1 MDSPLRQAYAAH
13 RMTHPALRAQPD
25 ATPAPDGSA
34 LYRPASFARAV
45 AVWAVLLACAVAA
58 IFVAL
63 LLGSSD
69 IAVGD
74 SLAALFSGGDSLAA
88 TAVYQ
93 LRMPRALAAFGTGG
107 LLAVAGCLMQV
118 LLRNPLADPY
128 ILGLSSGAAVGA
140 LGAMLFGAGLF
151 AVTFG
156 AAAGALGSSLLVFAL
171 ANRDLVR
178 LRISTTVVDSPRLI
192 LTGVMLAAGWGAI
205 VTLILVLAPERNL
218 RGMLFWAMG
227 DLGGVEHYWPVL
239 VALAVL
245 LAAVTPLLRQFNVLL
260 RGDAVATTLG
270 VRVPALKSFIFIAAS
285 IATAVAVTTAG
296 TIGFVGLVVPHALRL
311 LVGNDQRVLIP
322 ACAIAGGG
330 LLVVA
335 DTVARTVVDPLQL
348 PVGVVTAFIGVPAFL
363 SLLLR
368 TR

>member
-1 MDSPLRQAYAAH
+1 
-13 RMTHPALRAQPD
+13 MTDPKSWAEPD
-25 ATPAPDGSA
+25 ATPQHGRSSA
-34 LYRPASFARAV
+34 YRADTFLRAV
-45 AVWAVLLACAVAA
+45 AVWSSLLACSA
-58 IFVAL
+58 IALLVAL
-63 LLGSSD
+63 FLGSSE
-69 IAVGD
+69 IGFGD
-74 SLAALFSGGDSLAA
+74 SIAALLSPGESLAA

-93 LRMPRALAAFGTGG
+93 LRLPRALAAFGTGG

-140 LGAMLFGAGLF
+140 LGAMLLGAGVV

-156 AAAGALGSSLLVFAL
+156 AAGGALGSSLLVFVL
-171 ANRDLVR
+171 ANRDLAR
-178 LRISTTVVDSPRLI
+178 LRLSTTVVDSPRLI

-227 DLGGVEHYWPVL
+227 DLGGVERWWP
-239 VALAVL
+239 ALAALALL
-245 LAAVTPLLRQFNVLL
+245 LAAATPLLRQFNVLL
-260 RGDAVATTLG
+260 RGDAVAATLG

-311 LVGNDQRVLIP
+311 LVGNDQRVLVP

-335 DTVARTVVDPLQL
+335 DTIARTIVDPLQL

>member
-1 MDSPLRQAYAAH
+1 MDSPQRQAYAAH
-13 RMTHPALRAQPD
+13 RMTHPERRARPE
-25 ATPAPDGSA
+25 ATSAPDDSA
-34 LYRPASFARAV
+34 PYRPAGFARAV
-45 AVWAVLLACAVAA
+45 AVWTVLLACALAA
-58 IFVAL
+58 VFVAL

-69 IAVGD
+69 IGIGD
-74 SLAALFSGGDSLAA
+74 SLAALVSPGDSLAGA
-88 TAVYQ
+88 AVYQ
-93 LRMPRALAAFGTGG
+93 LRLPRTLAAFGTGG

-140 LGAMLFGAGLF
+140 LGAMLFGAGLV

-156 AAAGALGSSLLVFAL
+156 AAAGALASSLLVFVL
-171 ANRDLVR
+171 ANRDLAR
-178 LRISTTVVDSPRLI
+178 LRLSTTVVDSPRLI
-192 LTGVMLAAGWGAI
+192 LTGVMLAAGWGAV

-227 DLGGVEHYWPVL
+227 DLGGVERWWP
-239 VALAVL
+239 ALAA
-245 LAAVTPLLRQFNVLL
+245 LALIVTAAMPLLRQFNVLL
-260 RGDAVATTLG
+260 RGDAVAATLG
-270 VRVPALKSFIFIAAS
+270 VRVPALKRFIFVAAS

-311 LVGNDQRVLIP
+311 LVGNDQRVLLP

-335 DTVARTVVDPLQL
+335 DTAARTIVDPLQL

>member
-1 MDSPLRQAYAAH
+1 
-13 RMTHPALRAQPD
+13 MTAPDLRAD
-25 ATPAPDGSA
+25 RHATPPAGAPATRAGT
-34 LYRPASFARAV
+34 FIRAV
-45 AVWAVLLACAVAA
+45 TIWASLAACATVAML
-58 IFVAL
+58 VAL
-63 LLGSSD
+63 FLGSSD
-69 IAVGD
+69 ISVRD
-74 SLAALFSGGDSLAA
+74 SVEALFSPGDSLAA
-88 TAVYQ
+88 TAVWQ
-93 LRMPRALAAFGTGG
+93 LRLPRALAAFGTGG

-140 LGAMLFGAGLF
+140 LGAMLLGAGLV

-156 AAAGALGSSLLVFAL
+156 AAAGALGSSLVVFAL

-178 LRISTTVVDSPRLI
+178 LRISSTVVDSPRLI
-192 LTGVMLAAGWGAI
+192 LTGVMLAAGWGAV

-227 DLGGVEHYWPVL
+227 DLGGVEHWWPAL
-239 VALAVL
+239 VALAVVL
-245 LAAVTPLLRQFNVLL
+245 VAVLPFLRQFNVLL
-260 RGDAVATTLG
+260 RGDAVAATLG
-270 VRVPALKSFIFIAAS
+270 VRVPMLKSFLFLAAS
-285 IATAVAVTTAG
+285 VATAVAVTTAG

-311 LVGNDQRVLIP
+311 LVGNDQRVLVP

-335 DTVARTVVDPLQL
+335 DTIARTIVDPLQL

>member
-1 MDSPLRQAYAAH
+1 
-13 RMTHPALRAQPD
+13 MTPPELRAQPD
-25 ATPAPDGSA
+25 ATLAPDRCA
-34 LYRPASFARAV
+34 RYRPAGFARAI

-58 IFVAL
+58 LVVAL
-63 LLGSSD
+63 FLGSSD
-69 IAVGD
+69 ITIAE
-74 SLAALFSGGDSLAA
+74 SFAAIVSPNDSLAA
-88 TAVYQ
+88 TAVWQ

-140 LGAMLFGAGLF
+140 LGAMLLGAGLA

-156 AAAGALGSSLLVFAL
+156 AAGGALASSVLVFAL
-171 ANRDLVR
+171 ANRDLAR
-178 LRISTTVVDSPRLI
+178 LRISSTVVDSPRLI
-192 LTGVMLAAGWGAI
+192 LTGVMLAAGWSAI

-227 DLGGVEHYWPVL
+227 DLGGVDRAWPAL
-239 VALAVL
+239 VALALIVAVL
-245 LAAVTPLLRQFNVLL
+245 APFLRQFNVLL
-260 RGDAVATTLG
+260 RGDAVAATLG
-270 VRVPALKSFIFIAAS
+270 VRVAALKSFLFVAAS
-285 IATAVAVTTAG
+285 LATAVAVTTAG

-311 LVGNDQRVLIP
+311 VVGNDQRVLVP

-335 DTVARTVVDPLQL
+335 DTIARTIVDPLQL